1 MIATANSRMRTVIVA
16 NPHGL
21 HVRAC
26 ASIVE
31 TVDAFNAHATVYRG
45 MLRAEANSILE
56 LLMLTAQQGT
66 ENAKRVNR
74 LATTTDYRYA
84 SRDGGR
90 RLNRSHL
97 TPSLAWSWNRCRES
111 SYEVSWHRPTAID
124 LSQEPEGVDPDQC
137 ALLSVAHGL
146 SVHRQRWPEVFELA
160 EVEQLKNAAEVIPSL
175 GHWW

>member
-31 TVDAFNAHATVYRG
+31 AVDAFNAHATVYRG

-66 ENAKRVNR
+66 ELILR
-74 LATTTDYRYA
+74 AT
-84 SRDGGR
+84 G
-90 RLNRSHL
+90 
-97 TPSLAWSWNRCRES
+97 
-111 SYEVSWHRPTAID
+111 
-124 LSQEPEGVDPDQC
+124 PD
-137 ALLSVAHGL
+137 ADTLLDA
-146 SVHRQRWPEVFELA
+146 LA
-160 EVEQLKNAAEVIPSL
+160 ELF
-175 GHWW
+175 